1 MQLLVEREVN
11 AMVSLSGQREQEGKA
26 GKSTRQLTY
35 RLTAT
40 RKKIHDLMSAWM
52 ALHTLGKP
60 GAAPPIYEE
69 EDVLANILPWQP
81 TSGRSGM
88 VTQQQLEL
96 RLYQVECELMR
107 CTEELEF
114 LPHDAVRCL
123 LFYQRQI
130 AMMQAWLLR
139 HGAQIDGWNMGKLML
154 MHNTLLRLERV
165 KSHAVSV
172 FVGCGWVV
180 N

>member
-1 MQLLVEREVN
+1 LDRLRDLEIYNMQLLVEREVN

-96 RLYQVECELMR
+96 SAASQELR
-107 CTEELEF
+107 QSPLF
-114 LPHDAVRCL
+114 LL
-123 LFYQRQI
+123 
-130 AMMQAWLLR
+130 
-139 HGAQIDGWNMGKLML
+139 G
-154 MHNTLLRLERV
+154 
-165 KSHAVSV
+165 
-172 FVGCGWVV
+172 
-180 N
+180 